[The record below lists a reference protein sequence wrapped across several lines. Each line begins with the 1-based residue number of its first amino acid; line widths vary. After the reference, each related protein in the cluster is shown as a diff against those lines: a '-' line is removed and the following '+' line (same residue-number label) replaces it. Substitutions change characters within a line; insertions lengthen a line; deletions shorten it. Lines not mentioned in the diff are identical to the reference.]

1 MQNQKKKF
9 RPRGLEAK
17 VEDGGFLSK
26 MRKTKEINFF
36 RHFFHEM
43 NSNLYVRDFHKMA
56 LMFHKPN
63 SQLELVRPMQ

>member
-1 MQNQKKKF
+1 MKKGRFLLCRIKKIF
-9 RPRGLEAK
+9 RPRKLEAK

-63 SQLELVRPMQ
+63 S

>member
-1 MQNQKKKF
+1 MERGRFLLCRIKKKKF

-17 VEDGGFLSK
+17 VEDGECV
-26 MRKTKEINFF
+26 RKTKEINFF

-63 SQLELVRPMQ
+63 S